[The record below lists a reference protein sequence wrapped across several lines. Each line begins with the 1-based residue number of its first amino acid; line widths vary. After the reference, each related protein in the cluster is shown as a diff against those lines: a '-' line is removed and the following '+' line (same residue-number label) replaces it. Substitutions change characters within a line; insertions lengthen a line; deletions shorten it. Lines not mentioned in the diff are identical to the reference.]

1 MDALARTL
9 LEKLLA
15 AGNKSEAGVRRRRP
29 ALTATQLTPYRELRS
44 LQHKTACEVTLFEAR
59 AADAIE
65 IVKDR
70 TNPEDG
76 FIERVNL
83 RDVRAL
89 ARFLGEIPYAD
100 RLTEATRR
108 LAELEAAYPV
118 LADVTHK
125 WSQMSRVRGLG
136 PDNVQDWIDAAQ
148 VIAFASA
155 RAAME
160 SISLPIR
167 EASARLFRDSK
178 RVERLVG
185 PVDVLLSGSVE
196 SPARPAPDVWQEIG
210 LFRVDQPVLLAGRVE
225 IERERVTALLDAP
238 YGGFPA
244 SAIRRV
250 ASALELVMTIENLT
264 TFHSEAKRRCEEP
277 ILLIYTAGMPS
288 PTWRAMYARVLREFP
303 ATVPIFHW
311 GDIDEGGFRIAATLA
326 QDALAVGHA
335 IQPWA
340 MHPHD
345 VPEDLRT
352 RATPRTLDRIRHF
365 AKAAGWPEL
374 GDAVVEAGFTVEQE
388 GLA

>member
-15 AGNKSEAGVRRRRP
+15 AGNKSEAGIRRRPP

-100 RLTEATRR
+100 RLAEATRR

-125 WSQMSRVRGLG
+125 WSQMGRVRGLG

-250 ASALELVMTIENLT
+250 TSALELVMTIENLT

-352 RATPRTLDRIRHF
+352 RATPRTLSRIQHF